1 MLHSLIAEFLGT
13 ALMILFGV
21 GVHCDEVLTKTNTME
36 ADTFLLSPL
45 GLLVFLLPCL
55 SSEVSALTLPWHYA
69 RQFLA

>member
-21 GVHCDEVLTKTNTME
+21 GVHCDEVLTNTME

>member
-21 GVHCDEVLTKTNTME
+21 GVHCDEVLTKTK
-36 ADTFLLSPL
+36 
-45 GLLVFLLPCL
+45 
-55 SSEVSALTLPWHYA
+55 SEVSALTLPWHYA

>member
-21 GVHCDEVLTKTNTME
+21 GVHCDEVLTKTKYHGSGHIF
-36 ADTFLLSPL
+36 AIPL

>member
-13 ALMILFGV
+13 ALMIYSVSAYTVMKSL
-21 GVHCDEVLTKTNTME
+21 LKQNTME

-69 RQFLA
+69 KQFLA